1 MFSRNKY
8 IEEEEEKKKK
18 DCKLSNQETMK
29 EGRWTKIPQT
39 GSLEHCQSKLPLI
52 YLFFFKHNLKG
63 EAWEWKHIIITA
75 IIITILYNSCS
86 VRRVY
91 YMVCK
96 TGQHI

>member
-8 IEEEEEKKKK
+8 IEEEEEEKKK

-52 YLFFFKHNLKG
+52 IFFFF
-63 EAWEWKHIIITA
+63 
-75 IIITILYNSCS
+75 
-86 VRRVY
+86 
-91 YMVCK
+91 
-96 TGQHI
+96 